1 MNYSYSKLKEIAQG
15 GVSLLYVDE
24 DPSVA
29 QKLFPVFCHF
39 FKSIDIAHSCQE
51 AFALYE
57 KVRHDIVVT
66 DVSFK
71 HENGYAF
78 IEKVKALE
86 PFQKIIITSS
96 FLDRKRMLGLLNSVI
111 YGYLLKPI
119 NVHALLAQLEKVAE
133 LIYEKK
139 MLLFYITMLEATSS
153 VTTEPN
159 TKKSSENF
167 LVFDNN
173 ERDETIHR
181 MHYKNEDKI
190 SALRFIEEH
199 YIDNE
204 TRSDLV
210 MYAKELEEESAVYSE
225 LSPDYLAE
233 TSKLITIFANGLE
246 LSGEFRDIAYALR
259 GLCKTLNEL
268 EQTHHLFGTSS
279 RIIKRIIDSIIDDL
293 VNWTSEVLID
303 LTAVDV
309 HYVDASL
316 LANIAQL
323 SLTVKNMLK
332 SEEETSLEDELE
344 LF

>member
-1 MNYSYSKLKEIAQG
+1 MNSSYSKLKEIARG

-24 DPSVA
+24 DPIVV
-29 QKLFPVFCHF
+29 QKLLPVFHHF
-39 FKSIDIAHSCQE
+39 FKHINIAHSCQE

-57 KVRHDIVVT
+57 NARHDIVVT

-78 IEKVKALE
+78 IEKIKALD

-96 FLDRKRMLGLLNSVI
+96 FLDRKRILGLLNSVI

-139 MLLFYITMLEATSS
+139 MLLCYINMLETTSS
-153 VTTEPN
+153 ITTEPKN
-159 TKKSSENF
+159 IKSLDNF

-173 ERDETIHR
+173 ERDDKIHR
-181 MHYKNEDKI
+181 MHYKDEDKI
-190 SALRFIEEH
+190 SALAFIEEH

-210 MYAKELEEESAVYSE
+210 MYAKELEEESAVYSD
-225 LSPDYLAE
+225 LSYEYLDA
-233 TSKLITIFANGLE
+233 TSKLIHVFANALE

-259 GLCKTLNEL
+259 GLCQTLNEL
-268 EQTHHLFGTSS
+268 VKMQHIPEKSS
-279 RIIKRIIDSIIDDL
+279 RIIKTIVDSIIDDL
-293 VNWTSEVLID
+293 TNWTREVLID

-323 SLTVKNMLK
+323 SLTVKNMSK

>member
-1 MNYSYSKLKEIAQG
+1 MNLKIVILAAGQGTRMKSKIPKVLHKVLDKPMLDHVMEAAQVVTNNKPIVVIGHMSDMVREHLGDKAEIA
-15 GVSLLYVDE
+15 L
-24 DPSVA
+24 
-29 QKLFPVFCHF
+29 
-39 FKSIDIAHSCQE
+39 QE
-51 AFALYE
+51 E
-57 KVRHDIVVT
+57 
-66 DVSFK
+66 
-71 HENGYAF
+71 
-78 IEKVKALE
+78 
-86 PFQKIIITSS
+86 Q
-96 FLDRKRMLGLLNSVI
+96 LGT
-111 YGYLLKPI
+111 G
-119 NVHALLAQLEKVAE
+119 HAVMMA
-133 LIYEKK
+133 
-139 MLLFYITMLEATSS
+139 
-153 VTTEPN
+153 
-159 TKKSSENF
+159 
-167 LVFDNN
+167 
-173 ERDETIHR
+173 
-181 MHYKNEDKI
+181 
-190 SALRFIEEH
+190 EH
-199 YIDNE
+199 YIDDE
-204 TRSDLV
+204 TRPDLV

-259 GLCKTLNEL
+259 GLCKPLNEL